1 MYLINRSIAI
11 IIPKQP
17 FVDWANQLPDSEPKV
32 SLEELQ
38 EECTAV
44 LIPDYNTED
53 EAKSYVEELCED
65 IFELELFN
73 WCAEEGR
80 WPQERTKELFWKWFD
95 VSFHSMVFDPY
106 EDPIEK
112 EK

>member
-1 MYLINRSIAI
+1 VYLINRSIAI

-38 EECTAV
+38 EECTA
-44 LIPDYNTED
+44 
-53 EAKSYVEELCED
+53 VEELCED